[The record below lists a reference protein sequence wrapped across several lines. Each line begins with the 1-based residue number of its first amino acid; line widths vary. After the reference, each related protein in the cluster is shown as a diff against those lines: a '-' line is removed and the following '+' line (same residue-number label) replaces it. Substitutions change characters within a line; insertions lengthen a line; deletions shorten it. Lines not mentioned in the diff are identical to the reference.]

1 MAGVE
6 NNFKVFSDIE
16 WKQCQQDDVVA
27 KKVATVRS
35 FPEG

>member
-27 KKVATVRS
+27 KTVATVRS
-35 FPEG
+35 SPEG